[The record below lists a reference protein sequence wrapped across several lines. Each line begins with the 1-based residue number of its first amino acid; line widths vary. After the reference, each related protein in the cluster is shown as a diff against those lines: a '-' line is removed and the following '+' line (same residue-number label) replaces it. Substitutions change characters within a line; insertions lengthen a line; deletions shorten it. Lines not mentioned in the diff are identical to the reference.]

1 MNYFRNFAILQTRRG
16 EKDTFV
22 NYRVNTYN
30 DKLYIKEKMRVRKL
44 EILKRNVLCLLFEP
58 NNRHPDQ

>member
-30 DKLYIKEKMRVRKL
+30 DKLYIKEKWEL
-44 EILKRNVLCLLFEP
+44 ENWKILKRNVLCLVFEL

>member
-30 DKLYIKEKMRVRKL
+30 DKLYIKKKMRARKL
-44 EILKRNVLCLLFEP
+44 ENSKKECPLSSF
-58 NNRHPDQ
+58 

>member
-30 DKLYIKEKMRVRKL
+30 DKLYIKEKMRVGKL
-44 EILKRNVLCLLFEP
+44 EKF
-58 NNRHPDQ
+58 